1 MTNSNRRQLARVRNA
16 FLGATALAGFAAV
29 ATPASA
35 IVINDTLTPTQV
47 VDTTNVTG
55 VGQMV
60 VDEQNG
66 FIGLC
71 TATLI
76 NPRVVIFASHC
87 VNENPA
93 GNGFMNATGYGAANG
108 GLPIGFFFNSNNN
121 VAGNSAIGQWL
132 NGVGGGP
139 RDLTRTNNFA
149 YNSNFVVYDTNCCNI
164 GLGNNFLKADIAM
177 AALDTPA
184 INVPTWTIL
193 FSALSGPAHATIV
206 GYGDNGIGTTGQG
219 TIDFKRR
226 VAENIVS
233 VLGSLDSLDESL
245 ERICVAE
252 GFPCA
257 VGPDGLPANLYQMD
271 FNDPKFNTA
280 QANQFDFNIFNDAPA
295 LTREGITAPGDSGG
309 PLIIDTTFSSRT
321 IAAVLSG
328 GDRFYPAQ
336 PGSSYGTTS
345 FYQPLYL
352 YWDWIVAN
360 NPYKY
365 VTNTGGDHNWTD
377 STAFMM
383 ALDPAQMTI
392 DSTGHLVNALP
403 TTAAIGTAATP
414 GFGEVCYL
422 DDCIDISSGTG
433 LTAPIVSPR
442 PGVVTPTSG
451 NRPFNGALGQAG
463 FDALVQSFIA
473 TSGGSDCGADIIGVT
488 TNADGD
494 VVATG
499 AAAPACSGGVAS
511 SPQSNWT
518 NPEGTA
524 HVGGAAGPLVQGA
537 PGASPGHLI
546 NDTNANVGTN
556 SPARYYDVTF
566 KAAGTTTLQAGAPIT
581 VDMLTINGLGTGL
594 TVATGA
600 TLTTLIN
607 TNVFAGGLTVDGIYN
622 GANGIQMFGGLLSGT
637 GTINTPLLSFLIG
650 AVAPGRNGT
659 IGTLTV
665 NGNVSLGLGSTTI
678 VEVAGPGGT
687 SDLLKIN
694 GNATVGG
701 TAMIAP
707 QSIVQQGSAFT
718 FLTATTITGAYDAV
732 PDTVP
737 GVLFPSV
744 SKTTT
749 GAVQNEVVTFQAGS
763 FVTVIGS
770 GASAHQLQIAA
781 ALDADRGA
789 HYNDML
795 ALYQAIDPLSDG
807 ALAQALENLA
817 PLSEEAA
824 TLVGD
829 MQTTGYDN
837 MLWQQLGGM
846 GNGAAGYG
854 QSAGLHIDSDGLKSA
869 LNSASG
875 VSATSQ
881 QFMAL
886 GANIATNPGGGNDVI
901 PTTGTAAAASPSAAG
916 DSWMMLP
923 NGAGGFIS
931 GSSLNGTVAIGGDGK
946 ADVRGLIIGAGV
958 DIPVA
963 DGLTVG
969 ASIGFSDALATLRS
983 APASLQSNT
992 FQGAL
997 YARYDF
1003 GNHYMAEAFGSYGGQ
1018 SIESRRIAVV
1028 GPTSFAM
1035 MGHSSGSS
1043 PAFGAS
1049 IGRSFV
1055 ANTQGGMTINLIPSF
1070 GLQYTS
1076 SSIDAFTETGGP
1088 AAMTFA
1094 GFNEHSLAA
1103 RIGFDA
1109 NATFDLFK
1117 IHVTPNTH
1125 LFWVNSFGNNGSIQA
1140 AFAAAPSGIMTF
1152 AIAARDHSYAETGF
1166 GLDFD
1171 LGEVL
1176 GKDAT
1181 LSGRYD
1187 STLARK
1193 DIGYGAWTGRL
1204 SIKF

>member
-35 IVINDTLTPTQV
+35 VVINNNFTPTQA
-47 VDTTNVTG
+47 VDPNNVTG
-55 VGQMV
+55 VGQLV
-60 VDEQNG
+60 VDLQNG
-66 FIGLC
+66 TIGLC

-76 NPRVVIFASHC
+76 NPRVVLFASHC
-87 VNENPA
+87 VNENA
-93 GNGFMNATGYGAANG
+93 TDTAFKNATTYGAANG
-108 GLPIGFFFNSNNN
+108 GTPIGFFFNSNNN
-121 VAGNSAIGQWL
+121 AAGNSAIGQWL
-132 NGVGGGP
+132 NGVSGGP
-139 RDLTRTNNFA
+139 RYQTRTANNA
-149 YNSNFVVYDTNCCNI
+149 YNSNFVDYNTGSI
-164 GLGNNFLKADIAM
+164 QFGLGGNFFQSDVAI

-184 INVPTWTIL
+184 TAIPSWTLL
-193 FSALSGPAHATIV
+193 FSPLSAPVHATIE
-206 GYGDNGIGTTGQG
+206 GYGTNGVGSTGATG
-219 TIDFKRR
+219 GIDFRRR

-233 VLGSLDSLDESL
+233 MLGSLADID
-245 ERICVAE
+245 AAT
-252 GFPCA
+252 GFP
-257 VGPDGLPANLYQMD
+257 GDPQPFQSNLYLTD
-271 FNDPKFNTA
+271 FNNPNYKATNTQA
-280 QANQFDFNIFNDAPA
+280 QNQGDFNIFNDLAT
-295 LTREGITAPGDSGG
+295 TREGITAPGDSGG
-309 PLIIDTTFSSRT
+309 PLVIDHAFASPT

-328 GDRFYPAQ
+328 GITF
-336 PGSSYGTTS
+336 PGQVGGGYGTQS

-365 VTNTGGDHNWTD
+365 VGAKAGNGLWTD
-377 STAFMM
+377 PTHWQMN
-383 ALDPAQMTI
+383 LDPAYVTI
-392 DSTGHLVNALP
+392 GANGQLVNALP
-403 TTAAIGTAATP
+403 TTPAAGGADIPP
-414 GFGEVCYL
+414 GFGEVCYYG
-422 DDCIDISSGTG
+422 DCVNITTPGVH
-433 LTAPIVSPR
+433 TAPPPIPPNPTAGSDPAQVQFVSDVSIVSGSVFSDPAQVSAGTVSSD
-442 PGVVTPTSG
+442 PATADDSVVTSDP
-451 NRPFNGALGQAG
+451 
-463 FDALVQSFIA
+463 A
-473 TSGGSDCGADIIGVT
+473 TAPGGSFTASPD
-488 TNADGD
+488 NAN
-494 VVATG
+494 
-499 AAAPACSGGVAS
+499 
-511 SPQSNWT
+511 SNWT
-518 NPEGTA
+518 NPENSGT
-524 HVGGAAGPLVQGA
+524 VGAQTIIGLPGTTLTTA
-537 PGASPGHLI
+537 P
-546 NDTNANVGTN
+546 NDTNGNAATGA
-556 SPARYYDVTF
+556 PPRYYDVTLA
-566 KAAGTTTLQAGAPIT
+566 AAGITTLTGASIT
-581 VDMLTINGLGTGL
+581 IDRLTINGPSAGL
-594 TVATGA
+594 TISAGA
-600 TLTTLIN
+600 SLTSLID
-607 TNVFAGGLTVDGIYN
+607 TTIFAGTMQSDGNYTSVGDFALMGGVLTG
-622 GANGIQMFGGLLSGT
+622 SGT
-637 GTINTPLLSFLIG
+637 VTAPHLTAVLG
-650 AVAPGRNGT
+650 AIAPGTPTT

-665 NGNVSLGLGSTTI
+665 NGNLILSSGSGLLIDKSATAIDKLVVNGTLN
-678 VEVAGPGGT
+678 AGGT
-687 SDLLKIN
+687 VVLTPVN
-694 GNATVGG
+694 GYV
-701 TAMIAP
+701 P
-707 QSIVQQGSAFT
+707 QQGDAAVFA
-718 FLTATTITGAYDAV
+718 TATTITGVFGGAA
-732 PDTVP
+732 DTLP
-737 GVLFPSV
+737 GVLMPSV
-744 SKTTT
+744 SIVGNT
-749 GAVQNEVVTFQAGS
+749 AVVTIVAGS

-829 MQTTGYDN
+829 LQTTGYDN

-875 VSATSQ
+875 MSATSQ

-886 GANIATNPGGGNDVI
+886 GASIATNPGGGNDVI
-901 PTTGTAAAASPSAAG
+901 PTTGTAAAASPSPAG
-916 DSWMMLP
+916 DSWMGLP

-958 DIPVA
+958 DFPVA

-1018 SIESRRIAVV
+1018 TIESRRIAVV

-1094 GFNEHSLAA
+1094 GFSENSLAA

-1117 IHVTPNTH
+1117 MRVTPNTH